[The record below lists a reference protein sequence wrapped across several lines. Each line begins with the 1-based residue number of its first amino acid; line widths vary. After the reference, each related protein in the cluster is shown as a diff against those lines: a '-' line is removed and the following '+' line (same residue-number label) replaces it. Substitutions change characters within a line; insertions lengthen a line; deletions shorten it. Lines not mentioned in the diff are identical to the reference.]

1 MARSAARKTEPA
13 LILPVGPPSA
23 SDRAQ
28 TVDEFGRLSLQLE
41 SVKALQLRHEQL
53 RQRIADWYQ
62 DSDPE
67 QTFSV
72 DGAQFSVQ
80 VGPKASKRSVSDM
93 DLIFDRLGAAKF
105 LSVVSLSFERLDT
118 LMLPA
123 DQADCVTVER
133 TGPRTIR
140 PVAKFAEPVV

>member
-13 LILPVGPPSA
+13 LILPMGPPSS
-23 SDRAQ
+23 SDRSQ
-28 TVDEFGRLSLQLE
+28 TVDEFGRLSMELE
-41 SVKALQLRHEQL
+41 SVKALQMRHEQL
-53 RQRIADWYQ
+53 RQRIAGWYQ

-67 QTFSV
+67 ATASV
-72 DGAQFSVQ
+72 DGAQFSVL
-80 VGPKASKRSVSDM
+80 VGPKASKRSVTDM
-93 DLIFDRLGAAKF
+93 DLIFDRLGAGKF
-105 LSVVSLSFERLDT
+105 LSVVSISFEKLDT

-140 PVAKFAEPVV
+140 PVPKFAEPVV

>member
-1 MARSAARKTEPA
+1 MGRPAAAKMQPA

-23 SDRAQ
+23 SERARV
-28 TVDEFGRLSLQLE
+28 VDEFGRLSLQLE
-41 SVKALQLRHEQL
+41 SVKSLQMRHEQL
-53 RQRIADWYQ
+53 RQRIAGWYQ

-67 QTFSV
+67 ATASV
-72 DGAQFSVQ
+72 DGAQFSVLI
-80 VGPKASKRSVSDM
+80 GPKASKRSVSDM
-93 DLIFDRLGAAKF
+93 DLIFRRLGAGKF
-105 LSVVSLSFERLDT
+105 LSVVSLSFERLDL

-140 PVAKFAEPVV
+140 PVPKFAEPAA